1 MQDILEKAVVVWD
14 FNPGSTILLSAEG
27 SVLQIIIMMALSRFW
42 VTAMNKIDQVSAL
55 WTLCYEL
62 CDPGRCKQVLALG
75 LVLCK
80 SGSKLLILLKEKKN
94 IYIIFSCYLYVIN
107 IPYKNYL
114 KTFNSVY

>member
-80 SGSKLLILLKEKKN
+80 SGSKLLILLKEKN
-94 IYIIFSCYLYVIN
+94 IYIYNIFMLFICYKYTIQELFKDI
-107 IPYKNYL
+107 
-114 KTFNSVY
+114 